1 MKRSKQDIQN
11 DMPFFGSKF
20 WRVFKLVVI
29 FMALS
34 GGINAAYWGAGRFV
48 GSENVLAQTTQESM
62 GDINV
67 APIPEVEP
75 DHSRADVPE
84 PMQVAVGDLEEKYK
98 SSDKPVPQAVKNYA
112 VAQSAFKKNQE
123 TLANL
128 LEE

>member
-11 DMPFFGSKF
+11 DMPFFGSKA

-34 GGINAAYWGAGRFV
+34 GGINAAYWGAGSFV
-48 GSENVLAQTTQESM
+48 GSENVLAQTTQEPQ
-62 GDINV
+62 GNV
-67 APIPEVEP
+67 NIAPVPEIEP
-75 DHSRADVPE
+75 DHSTADVPE
-84 PMQVAVGDLEEKYK
+84 PMQAAVGDLDKKYG
-98 SSDKPVPQAVKNYA
+98 SPDKPVPQAVKNYA